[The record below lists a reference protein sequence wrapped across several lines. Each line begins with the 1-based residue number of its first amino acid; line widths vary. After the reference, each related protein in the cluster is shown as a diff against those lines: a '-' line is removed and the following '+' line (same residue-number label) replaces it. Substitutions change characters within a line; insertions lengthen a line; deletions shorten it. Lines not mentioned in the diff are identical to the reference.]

1 MVKPM
6 EANMEDRR
14 EQMDMCKA
22 NILEQK
28 DVNIQDRKDASDRAQ
43 VRENR
48 EKARV
53 KERDRRTR
61 RRARKR
67 KRQALNTG
75 EYHSR
80 K

>member
-1 MVKPM
+1 
-6 EANMEDRR
+6 
-14 EQMDMCKA
+14 MDICKA

-28 DVNIQDRKDASDRAQ
+28 NASIQDRKDASDRAQ

-48 EKARV
+48 GKARV
-53 KERDRRTR
+53 KGRDRRTR

-75 EYHSR
+75 EYHST